1 MRKSEKASV
10 LSDLIIIIYYSH
22 ASKICMFKSFLCLIL
37 YWNLNVSKTATLK
50 LYPNGRNNLTMV
62 RPTMLGVV
70 VAKRFT
76 GFKLFAATP
85 NNTQQHTT
93 SNRMCKWTQ
102 HVKSNNVE
110 SCCMALGQLIRSR
123 VAWPDN
129 FNLHCVI
136 LWNVRVFHFPCRYR
150 NELRV
155 SFSGNSTK
163 FANKKQNSATSAVR
177 RGDTAWRISPA
188 LFTFLTV
195 TILII

>member
-10 LSDLIIIIYYSH
+10 LSDLIIIIYYLH

-110 SCCMALGQLIRSR
+110 SCCMAL
-123 VAWPDN
+123 VAWRLLRDQIISICIAWFCEMCEFSTSRAVTETNCASRFP
-129 FNLHCVI
+129 VI
-136 LWNVRVFHFPCRYR
+136 PR
-150 NELRV
+150 NSQTKSKTLRHLPYVEVTRHGV
-155 SFSGNSTK
+155 SV
-163 FANKKQNSATSAVR
+163 QR
-177 RGDTAWRISPA
+177 
-188 LFTFLTV
+188 FLPF
-195 TILII
+195 